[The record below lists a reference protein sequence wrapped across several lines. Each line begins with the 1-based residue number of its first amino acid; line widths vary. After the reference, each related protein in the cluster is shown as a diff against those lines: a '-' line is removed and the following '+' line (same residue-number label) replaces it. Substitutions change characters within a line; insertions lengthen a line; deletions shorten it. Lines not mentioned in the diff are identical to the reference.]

1 MDPIVDS
8 IRTDLDSGSWLDRV
22 EGARRAAALIASGA
36 VSAEHEVLLCE
47 ALLNCATDK
56 KWEVRKAAAQAL
68 GEARHSNL
76 TALRSQL
83 DLLATDLNPW
93 VRTAAHSARRTLTE
107 RAKSLPG
114 WQSVTPS
121 PDPVPEYIATK
132 IKALGPSPLTPA
144 GLYDLIMEL
153 GEEFYRQLAADMEHE
168 INTLLTP
175 IRGYLEVIEDRVA
188 GVDADAVRYV
198 RSAAKRLGQVDKL
211 IEQLDV
217 YSAPPETHFAPAALR
232 DLVLEAQRVAVEMVA
247 RDVLAEKVGEI
258 TFNIEAPDDVMAEV
272 LPEALR
278 RAVTNIVSN
287 ALYAMEGTGVLTVRL
302 LSRGDG
308 RAEIVVS
315 DTGPGM
321 TREELDAAQLRFRS
335 TRKDR
340 GGTGLGLPIARRI
353 IQRDH
358 GGEFAIESTPG
369 QGTIVRMIVP
379 VRRPARAEQ

>member
-1 MDPIVDS
+1 MLS
-8 IRTDLDSGSWLDRV
+8 
-22 EGARRAAALIASGA
+22 
-36 VSAEHEVLLCE
+36 
-47 ALLNCATDK
+47 
-56 KWEVRKAAAQAL
+56 
-68 GEARHSNL
+68 
-76 TALRSQL
+76 
-83 DLLATDLNPW
+83 
-93 VRTAAHSARRTLTE
+93 E
-107 RAKSLPG
+107 RAKTLPS
-114 WQSVTPS
+114 WDPATPA
-121 PDPVPEYIATK
+121 PDPVPEYIARK
-132 IKALGPSPLTPA
+132 IKALGSSPLTPVR
-144 GLYDLIMEL
+144 LYDLIMEL

-198 RSAAKRLGQVDKL
+198 RNAAKRLGQVDKL
-211 IEQLDV
+211 IEQLDI

-232 DLVLEAQRVAVEMVA
+232 ELVLEAHRVAVEMVA

-258 TFNIEAPDDVMAEV
+258 TFNIDADDVTADV

-287 ALYAMEGTGVLTVRL
+287 ALYAMEGRGILTVRIM
-302 LSRGDG
+302 SRGDG

-321 TREELDAAQLRFRS
+321 TREELDAAQRRFRS

-340 GGTGLGLPIARRI
+340 GGTGLGLPIARTI
-353 IQRDH
+353 IRRDH
-358 GGEFAIESTPG
+358 GGEFEVESTPG

-379 VRRPARAEQ
+379 VRRAARVEQ